1 MAPKALQ
8 LRFRAEDRLR
18 KTWEF
23 RKVQGRG
30 EKAFTA
36 HFLILVLPRATLA
49 LEDASSSTS
58 TTAPGKHSRLGVTV
72 TKKVS
77 PSAVQRNRV
86 KRVVREVF
94 RQNREIFPESCD
106 VVVIA
111 RRGAPS
117 LGYGEVLEEMRSAQ
131 RTMARG
137 ASSTAG
143 RRGGAK

>member
-8 LRFRAEDRLR
+8 LRFRPEDRLR

-23 RKVQGRG
+23 RKVQGNGR
-30 EKAFTA
+30 KAFTA
-36 HFLILVLPRATLA
+36 HFLILVLPRTP
-49 LEDASSSTS
+49 EDASSSTS
-58 TTAPGKHSRLGVTV
+58 TSAPEMRQMHPRLGVTV

-94 RQNREIFPESCD
+94 RKNRSIFPDSCD

-117 LGYGEVLEEMRSAQ
+117 LGYTEALEELRGA
-131 RTMARG
+131 RRAMARG
-137 ASSTAG
+137 DRRPSGG
-143 RRGGAK
+143 RA